1 MAENS
6 VGQPRGRPRLFDE
19 EKVLDKA
26 IELFSSA
33 GYSAPGMND
42 LSRVTGLKVGSI
54 YKAWQSKEHFFASAL
69 RRYIALR
76 EAQITAALAQQKDGR
91 ARIAAL
97 LHIYVR
103 LSQGKEGALGCLMVA
118 GIAEKENFSF
128 VSDILRE
135 QIASRRR
142 TLGDLVTLGQHDG
155 SIASGTPPAIVA
167 DLLIALLY
175 GMRILGKAEA
185 FVTEAEAEAWVS
197 SALKVLD

>member
-1 MAENS
+1 MTEIS
-6 VGQPRGRPRLFDE
+6 VGQQRGRPRQFDE
-19 EKVLDKA
+19 EEVLDKA

-33 GYSAPGMND
+33 GYSAVGMND

-54 YKAWQSKEHFFASAL
+54 YKAWQSKEHFFAGAL
-69 RRYIALR
+69 QRYIALR
-76 EAQITAALAQQKDGR
+76 EAQIAASLAQHKKGR

-103 LSQGKEGALGCLMVA
+103 LSLGREGELGCLMVA

-128 VSDILRE
+128 VSDILRD

-142 TLGDLVTLGQHDG
+142 IIGSLVAQGQRDG
-155 SIASGTPPAIVA
+155 SVASTAPPAIVA
-167 DLLIALLY
+167 DILIALLY
-175 GMRILGKAEA
+175 GMRVLGKANA
-185 FVTEAEAEAWVS
+185 FITEAQAETWVS